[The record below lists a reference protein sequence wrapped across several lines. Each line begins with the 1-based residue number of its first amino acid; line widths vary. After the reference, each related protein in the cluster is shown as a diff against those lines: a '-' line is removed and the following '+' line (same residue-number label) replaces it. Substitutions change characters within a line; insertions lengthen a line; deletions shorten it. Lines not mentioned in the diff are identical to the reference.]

1 MIQRK
6 VNERE
11 TQRDIDIYIGTETPP
26 RLREREAWRQGTGLK
41 KNTEHAKI
49 TTSTTGIETMI

>member
-26 RLREREAWRQGTGLK
+26 QAERKRGMKTGNRALEK
-41 KNTEHAKI
+41 Y
-49 TTSTTGIETMI
+49 